1 MAATLCLSPGVLGRP
16 VQDCEARHRRPAF
29 RLGQTGTHRQDEL
42 QDLREPRLGESAIIC
57 RSPRDVAPMPK
68 ITPQSRADLEKVGYP
83 KDMLLNGR
91 EAILSRVHLLKAEIS
106 DIQRLNE
113 QYTQQRRTL
122 PAQQNHAQRRGR
134 LEQIVEELKALTN
147 RKIQ

>member
-1 MAATLCLSPGVLGRP
+1 M
-16 VQDCEARHRRPAF
+16 
-29 RLGQTGTHRQDEL
+29 L
-42 QDLREPRLGESAIIC
+42 QIGLL
-57 RSPRDVAPMPK
+57 MPK
-68 ITPQSRADLEKVGYP
+68 VTQQWRAHVQELGYAR
-83 KDMLLNGR
+83 DMLLNGR

-113 QYTQQRRTL
+113 QYAQQRRTL

>member
-1 MAATLCLSPGVLGRP
+1 MDGFNVVKLLQSWWTKVTRP
-16 VQDCEARHRRPAF
+16 
-29 RLGQTGTHRQDEL
+29 
-42 QDLREPRLGESAIIC
+42 DLRPGTDFLKLGYA
-57 RSPRDVAPMPK
+57 R
-68 ITPQSRADLEKVGYP
+68 Y
-83 KDMLLNGR
+83 MLLNGR

-113 QYTQQRRTL
+113 QYSQQRRTL

>member
-1 MAATLCLSPGVLGRP
+1 MPQVTTTSQAY
-16 VQDCEARHRRPAF
+16 
-29 RLGQTGTHRQDEL
+29 
-42 QDLREPRLGESAIIC
+42 LRELGYA
-57 RSPRDVAPMPK
+57 K
-68 ITPQSRADLEKVGYP
+68 Y
-83 KDMLLNGR
+83 MLLNGR
-91 EAILSRVHLLKAEIS
+91 EAILNRVQLLKAEIS

-113 QYTQQRRTL
+113 QYSQARRTL

>member
-1 MAATLCLSPGVLGRP
+1 MKPDADFGKLAY
-16 VQDCEARHRRPAF
+16 ARN
-29 RLGQTGTHRQDEL
+29 
-42 QDLREPRLGESAIIC
+42 
-57 RSPRDVAPMPK
+57 
-68 ITPQSRADLEKVGYP
+68 
-83 KDMLLNGR
+83 MLLNGR
-91 EAILSRVHLLKAEIS
+91 EAILNRVHLLKAEIS

-113 QYTQQRRTL
+113 QYSQQRRTL

>member
-1 MAATLCLSPGVLGRP
+1 
-16 VQDCEARHRRPAF
+16 
-29 RLGQTGTHRQDEL
+29 
-42 QDLREPRLGESAIIC
+42 
-57 RSPRDVAPMPK
+57 
-68 ITPQSRADLEKVGYP
+68 
-83 KDMLLNGR
+83 MLLNGR
-91 EAILSRVHLLKAEIS
+91 EAILTRVHLLKAEIS

-113 QYTQQRRTL
+113 QYAQARRTL

>member
-1 MAATLCLSPGVLGRP
+1 
-16 VQDCEARHRRPAF
+16 
-29 RLGQTGTHRQDEL
+29 
-42 QDLREPRLGESAIIC
+42 
-57 RSPRDVAPMPK
+57 MPEV
-68 ITPQSRADLEKVGYP
+68 TTTNRADLPELRYA
-83 KDMLLNGR
+83 KDMLTNGR

-113 QYTQQRRTL
+113 EYAQQRRTL

>member
-1 MAATLCLSPGVLGRP
+1 LFVRPRFARFQAAKCVSKNGPNVPQQTEADVRELGY
-16 VQDCEARHRRPAF
+16 AN
-29 RLGQTGTHRQDEL
+29 
-42 QDLREPRLGESAIIC
+42 
-57 RSPRDVAPMPK
+57 
-68 ITPQSRADLEKVGYP
+68 Y
-83 KDMLLNGR
+83 MLLNGR
-91 EAILSRVHLLKAEIS
+91 EAILNRVQVLKAEIS

-113 QYTQQRRTL
+113 QYAQQRRTL

>member
-1 MAATLCLSPGVLGRP
+1 ML
-16 VQDCEARHRRPAF
+16 
-29 RLGQTGTHRQDEL
+29 RLAYANT
-42 QDLREPRLGESAIIC
+42 
-57 RSPRDVAPMPK
+57 
-68 ITPQSRADLEKVGYP
+68 
-83 KDMLLNGR
+83 MLLNGR
-91 EAILSRVHLLKAEIS
+91 EAILSRVHLLKEEIS

-113 QYTQQRRTL
+113 QYAQQRRTL

>member
-1 MAATLCLSPGVLGRP
+1 
-16 VQDCEARHRRPAF
+16 
-29 RLGQTGTHRQDEL
+29 
-42 QDLREPRLGESAIIC
+42 
-57 RSPRDVAPMPK
+57 MPK
-68 ITPQSRADLEKVGYP
+68 VISISQAHRGELGYAG
-83 KDMLLNGR
+83 DMLLNGR

-113 QYTQQRRTL
+113 QYAQQRRTL

>member
-1 MAATLCLSPGVLGRP
+1 VPKVIAAR
-16 VQDCEARHRRPAF
+16 
-29 RLGQTGTHRQDEL
+29 
-42 QDLREPRLGESAIIC
+42 
-57 RSPRDVAPMPK
+57 
-68 ITPQSRADLEKVGYP
+68 RADVRKLGYAR
-83 KDMLLNGR
+83 DMLLNGR

-113 QYTQQRRTL
+113 QYSQQRRTL

>member
-1 MAATLCLSPGVLGRP
+1 
-16 VQDCEARHRRPAF
+16 
-29 RLGQTGTHRQDEL
+29 
-42 QDLREPRLGESAIIC
+42 
-57 RSPRDVAPMPK
+57 MPK
-68 ITPQSRADLEKVGYP
+68 VIASSQAHIPELGYSGY
-83 KDMLLNGR
+83 MLLNGR

>member
-1 MAATLCLSPGVLGRP
+1 MRHQCTFVKYIIVSHVVRQSHAT
-16 VQDCEARHRRPAF
+16 
-29 RLGQTGTHRQDEL
+29 
-42 QDLREPRLGESAIIC
+42 
-57 RSPRDVAPMPK
+57 
-68 ITPQSRADLEKVGYP
+68 SRAHVPELGYAGY
-83 KDMLLNGR
+83 MLLNGR
-91 EAILSRVHLLKAEIS
+91 EAILNRVQLLKAEVS

-113 QYTQQRRTL
+113 QYSQQRRTL

>member
-1 MAATLCLSPGVLGRP
+1 
-16 VQDCEARHRRPAF
+16 
-29 RLGQTGTHRQDEL
+29 
-42 QDLREPRLGESAIIC
+42 
-57 RSPRDVAPMPK
+57 MPK
-68 ITPQSRADLEKVGYP
+68 VITSSQAHIPELGYSCY
-83 KDMLLNGR
+83 MLLNGR
-91 EAILSRVHLLKAEIS
+91 EAILTRVHLLKAEIS

>member
-1 MAATLCLSPGVLGRP
+1 
-16 VQDCEARHRRPAF
+16 
-29 RLGQTGTHRQDEL
+29 
-42 QDLREPRLGESAIIC
+42 
-57 RSPRDVAPMPK
+57 MPK
-68 ITPQSRADLEKVGYP
+68 VIIPSRAHVHELGYA

>member
-1 MAATLCLSPGVLGRP
+1 
-16 VQDCEARHRRPAF
+16 
-29 RLGQTGTHRQDEL
+29 
-42 QDLREPRLGESAIIC
+42 
-57 RSPRDVAPMPK
+57 MPK
-68 ITPQSRADLEKVGYP
+68 VIAARRADVRKLGYAR
-83 KDMLLNGR
+83 DMLLNGR

-113 QYTQQRRTL
+113 QYSQQRRTL

>member
-1 MAATLCLSPGVLGRP
+1 MPRKVVSNQALKSKVIPTNCADRHGLGY
-16 VQDCEARHRRPAF
+16 AS
-29 RLGQTGTHRQDEL
+29 G
-42 QDLREPRLGESAIIC
+42 
-57 RSPRDVAPMPK
+57 
-68 ITPQSRADLEKVGYP
+68 
-83 KDMLLNGR
+83 MLLNGR
-91 EAILSRVHLLKAEIS
+91 EAILSRVHLLKEEVS

-113 QYTQQRRTL
+113 QYAQQRRTL

>member
-1 MAATLCLSPGVLGRP
+1 
-16 VQDCEARHRRPAF
+16 
-29 RLGQTGTHRQDEL
+29 
-42 QDLREPRLGESAIIC
+42 
-57 RSPRDVAPMPK
+57 MPK
-68 ITPQSRADLEKVGYP
+68 VTQHGRADVRELGYAR
-83 KDMLLNGR
+83 DMLLNGR

-113 QYTQQRRTL
+113 QYAQQRRTL

>member
-1 MAATLCLSPGVLGRP
+1 
-16 VQDCEARHRRPAF
+16 
-29 RLGQTGTHRQDEL
+29 
-42 QDLREPRLGESAIIC
+42 
-57 RSPRDVAPMPK
+57 MPK
-68 ITPQSRADLEKVGYP
+68 VTPQSRAELEKLGYARG
-83 KDMLLNGR
+83 MLLNGR

>member
-1 MAATLCLSPGVLGRP
+1 
-16 VQDCEARHRRPAF
+16 
-29 RLGQTGTHRQDEL
+29 
-42 QDLREPRLGESAIIC
+42 
-57 RSPRDVAPMPK
+57 MPK

>member
-1 MAATLCLSPGVLGRP
+1 MVTGPLPMDNRADEASAATRLCLCPKSRR
-16 VQDCEARHRRPAF
+16 ARAYLHKLAYAR
-29 RLGQTGTHRQDEL
+29 G
-42 QDLREPRLGESAIIC
+42 
-57 RSPRDVAPMPK
+57 
-68 ITPQSRADLEKVGYP
+68 
-83 KDMLLNGR
+83 MLLNGR

-113 QYTQQRRTL
+113 QYSQQRRTL

>member
-1 MAATLCLSPGVLGRP
+1 
-16 VQDCEARHRRPAF
+16 
-29 RLGQTGTHRQDEL
+29 
-42 QDLREPRLGESAIIC
+42 
-57 RSPRDVAPMPK
+57 MPK
-68 ITPQSRADLEKVGYP
+68 VTQQGRANVRKLGYAR
-83 KDMLLNGR
+83 DMLLNGR

-113 QYTQQRRTL
+113 QYAQQRRTL

>member
-1 MAATLCLSPGVLGRP
+1 MFSSGSSSEDEGNASNPRP
-16 VQDCEARHRRPAF
+16 DADSR
-29 RLGQTGTHRQDEL
+29 
-42 QDLREPRLGESAIIC
+42 
-57 RSPRDVAPMPK
+57 K
-68 ITPQSRADLEKVGYP
+68 IGYAS
-83 KDMLLNGR
+83 DMLLNGR

-113 QYTQQRRTL
+113 QYSQQRRTL